1 MKKLHDKH
9 RKKNIQIGSM
19 EESSP
24 QNQNPKITQML
35 TLSHRELEI
44 TLTAVLRDTVRMM
57 DRKQEVLGKLGK
69 ECLVLL
75 PTGKLRGTI
84 LLVSLSGTLQIELV
98 FQVLRVKV
106 KDLSVFRRGGG

>member
-69 ECLVLL
+69 DHCIKIEMEMLHRL
-75 PTGKLRGTI
+75 PVQPSIPL
-84 LLVSLSGTLQIELV
+84 
-98 FQVLRVKV
+98 
-106 KDLSVFRRGGG
+106 

>member
-1 MKKLHDKH
+1 ML
-9 RKKNIQIGSM
+9 GS
-19 EESSP
+19 
-24 QNQNPKITQML
+24 
-35 TLSHRELEI
+35 
-44 TLTAVLRDTVRMM
+44 
-57 DRKQEVLGKLGK
+57 
-69 ECLVLL
+69 L

>member
-69 ECLVLL
+69 DNCIKIEMEMLHRL
-75 PTGKLRGTI
+75 PVQPSIPL
-84 LLVSLSGTLQIELV
+84 
-98 FQVLRVKV
+98 
-106 KDLSVFRRGGG
+106 